1 VKVRREVSSTVEQSV
16 CIGDVR
22 REAVKALSEIRADCN
37 KALAFADPGE
47 FHCFA
52 PSRQGA

>member
-37 KALAFADPGE
+37 NALAFADPGE

>member
-16 CIGDVR
+16 CIG
-22 REAVKALSEIRADCN
+22 EAVKALSEIRADCD